1 MKELLCKVAMSAGY
15 KDTAHFINSAFHP
28 NMAGTAVSASTI
40 LATLA
45 YYFNSILGIE
55 LPVGI
60 VLIVL
65 FGLEMFTGI
74 RASKKEKRK
83 FDSELFGK
91 GWLKLLIYMIMI
103 GCSHVL
109 ATYVPVKTFF
119 SWSFN
124 IYEWLHYGFYN
135 FVLINLIW
143 SNLEN
148 FKRLGWNEY
157 IPILKQLSKY
167 IKDEPKIKNDG
178 RENN

>member
-1 MKELLCKVAMSAGY
+1 MKTVFCKIAMSAGY
-15 KDTAHFINSAFHP
+15 KSSEHLINSAFHP
-28 NMAGTAVSASTI
+28 NLAGFGVSLSTI
-40 LATLA
+40 FASVA
-45 YYFNSILGIE
+45 YYFDTVFGIQ

-74 RASKKEKRK
+74 KASKKENKK

-109 ATYVPVKTFF
+109 AVYVPIKSFF
-119 SWSFN
+119 SWDFN
-124 IYEWLHYGFYN
+124 IYSWLHYGFYN

-148 FKRLGWNEY
+148 FKRLGWTEY
-157 IPILKQLSKY
+157 IPILKQLAKY
-167 IKDEPKIKNDG
+167 VKDEPKS
-178 RENN
+178 